1 MQPFDENIISP
12 SVLVVDDDPSV
23 LLCITMQLK
32 DQKYKIITAKDGTEG
47 WNLLEKSPKKYDVV
61 ILDRRMPG
69 MSGMDVL
76 TRMKNHDILKMI
88 PVIFQTSMAAENDIL
103 EGLQAGVDY
112 YLIKPCKK
120 EMLLAVIKTALSGYF
135 GYKSM
140 QKEVLLITDAL
151 GFIKEGVF
159 EFQTLEQGKRLAT
172 LLASICPDPEKAVM
186 GLWELFLNAVEH
198 GNLGITYKKKSQL
211 IENDEW
217 LAEVEHLISLA
228 ENILKRV
235 KVQVKNLKYEIRFFI
250 QDQGNGF
257 EWQSFLELSPDRA
270 FDAHGRGIAVAKKLS
285 FNRIKYL
292 GKGNKVLAVI
302 RK

>member
-1 MQPFDENIISP
+1 MQPFDEKISP

-32 DQKYKIITAKDGTEG
+32 DQNYKIITAKDGTEG
-47 WNLLEKSPKKYDVV
+47 WDLLEKSPKKYDVV
-61 ILDRRMPG
+61 ILDRKMPG

-76 TRMKNHDILKMI
+76 IRMKNHDILKVI
-88 PVIFQTSMAAENDIL
+88 PVIFQTSMAAESDIL

-120 EMLLAVIKTALSGYF
+120 EMLLAVIRTALSGYF

-140 QKEVLLITDAL
+140 QSEVRQITDAL

-159 EFQTLEQGKRLAT
+159 EFHTMEQGKKLAA

-217 LAEVEHLISLA
+217 LAEVERLISLA

-285 FNRIKYL
+285 FDRIKYI
-292 GKGNKVLAVI
+292 GKGNRVLAVI

>member
-1 MQPFDENIISP
+1 MPPFDENILP
-12 SVLVVDDDPSV
+12 SLLVVDDDPSV

-32 DQKYKIITAKDGTEG
+32 DHNYKIITAKNGTEG

-61 ILDRRMPG
+61 ILDRKMPG

-76 TRMKNHDILKMI
+76 IRMKNHDILKMV

-112 YLIKPCKK
+112 YLIKPFKK

-135 GYKSM
+135 VYKSM
-140 QKEVLLITDAL
+140 QKEVRQITDAL

-159 EFQTLEQGKRLAT
+159 EFQTIEQGKKLAA

-186 GLWELFLNAVEH
+186 GLWELFLNAIEH

-217 LAEVEHLISLA
+217 LAEVERLISLA
-228 ENILKRV
+228 DNVLKRV
-235 KVQVKNLKYEIRFFI
+235 KVQVKNLRYEIRFFI

-285 FNRIKYL
+285 FDRIKYI
-292 GKGNKVLAVI
+292 GKGNRVLAVI

>member
-1 MQPFDENIISP
+1 MQPFDENISP

-32 DQKYKIITAKDGTEG
+32 DQNYKIITAKDGAEA

-76 TRMKNHDILKMI
+76 IRMKNHDNLKII
-88 PVIFQTSMAAENDIL
+88 PVIFQTSMAAESDIL

-120 EMLLAVIKTALSGYF
+120 EMLLAVIRTALSGYF
-135 GYKSM
+135 VYKSM

-151 GFIKEGVF
+151 GFIKRGVF
-159 EFQTLEQGKRLAT
+159 EFQTIEQGKKLAT

-186 GLWELFLNAVEH
+186 GLWELFLNAIEH
-198 GNLGITYKKKSQL
+198 GNLGISYKKKSQL

-217 LAEVEHLISLA
+217 LAEVERLISLA

-285 FNRIKYL
+285 FDRIKYI